1 MANESDN
8 VKFDF
13 WDLHVGDVVK
23 IIPTNELAVIT
34 NTNDGKLTLFNF
46 IEVYIFKKKV
56 HQEILKEYIEVISP
70 L

>member
-8 VKFDF
+8 VKFEF

-46 IEVYIFKKKV
+46 IERSFFARKR
-56 HQEILKEYIEVISP
+56 P
-70 L
+70 R